1 MKSKILMLFVLATTL
16 FSCSNDDDNSGNDL
30 KIVKKVVFYGGTANE
45 RHWIITN
52 GLLSEIT
59 LADGTIAEKFIY
71 DAQFRLVSDIKYSN
85 GEISANTEVTY
96 NADSTIK
103 SIDGLPYVY
112 NAATKTYT
120 YSYGSNF
127 TIDCEV
133 NSDMLAVNFI
143 RMGANPSEY
152 HMAYSNHNMT
162 SFEKVGGETK
172 NFNFDAAV
180 VDNPIYSAVLAV
192 ARVKSLTDPSF
203 FIDCQ
208 ASMDMPN
215 GFDKGTSDPNYYNY
229 GGLPDMSGKHYQ
241 VSIEVLYNN
250 STFVDSY
257 SFADYYYQ

>member
-16 FSCSNDDDNSGNDL
+16 FSCSNDDNSGNDL

-59 LADGTIAEKFIY
+59 LADGTIVEKFIY
-71 DAQFRLVSDIKYSN
+71 DAQFRLASDIKYSN
-85 GEISANTEVTY
+85 GEISANTEITY

-112 NAATKTYT
+112 NAATKKYT

-162 SFEKVGGETK
+162 SFEKVG
-172 NFNFDAAV
+172 
-180 VDNPIYSAVLAV
+180 AVLAV

-208 ASMDMPN
+208 ASLDMPN

-229 GGLPDMSGKHYQ
+229 GGLPDMSGKHFQ